1 MLKQKR
7 KYLLIIG
14 LLVMCF
20 ISFISFSGFKA
31 VKADEFQSQE
41 TISDENEVSP
51 RLLTTL
57 TLTIGGKGGYVWGRV
72 RNDFTLGFATVQVYV
87 EVYSSTTKQ
96 DSYKNMTLE
105 STNYIGDLNLFQ
117 TIETKAATGGA
128 TKYWLARAY
137 FRADSGDWSEKVTSV
152 WLFDGDANVIK

>member
-7 KYLLIIG
+7 RYLSIVCLLVICIIG
-14 LLVMCF
+14 FMCF
-20 ISFISFSGFKA
+20 SGYTVA
-31 VKADEFQSQE
+31 YADESHSTE
-41 TISDENEVSP
+41 TMVEENEVSP

-57 TLTIGGKGGYVWGRV
+57 TLTIGGENGYVWGRV

-87 EVYSSTTKQ
+87 EIYSSTTKQ

-105 STNYIGDLNLFQ
+105 SSNYIGDLNIFQ

-128 TKYWLARAY
+128 TKYWVARTY
-137 FRADSGDWSEKVTSV
+137 FRADSGDWSEKVTNI
-152 WLFDGDANVIK
+152 WLFDGDANVVT